1 MSTSGT
7 EASVPATEKPVR
19 TATGRSASDV
29 LAWGRELTEP
39 ALRDA
44 VDTMPASM
52 RQIVGYHFGWWDDD
66 GRPTGSGG
74 GKGIRPTLVLLTAEA
89 VRGDATNAVP
99 AAVAV
104 ELVHNF
110 SLLHDDVIDGDATRR
125 HRPTAWR
132 VFGLGA
138 AVLAGDA
145 LLTLALDVLGSSGH
159 PAAHEGMHLLNTA
172 VLSMVYG
179 QAADVSFEHRADVGM
194 LDCLSMAERK
204 TGALMGCACALG
216 ALFGGAPAQQV
227 EHLRC
232 AGEHLGLAFQLVDDL
247 LDIWG
252 NPAVTGKPVYSDL
265 ANRKKSVPVVAAL
278 TSCTAAGRELSALYH
293 RDEPLS
299 DGELARAAELVDR
312 AGGRAWSQAR
322 VDDLIEQALAR
333 LRSANPS
340 VRSAAELDALIRRV
354 TGRSC

>member
-1 MSTSGT
+1 M
-7 EASVPATEKPVR
+7 
-19 TATGRSASDV
+19 ATGRPASEV
-29 LAWGRELTEP
+29 LAWSRELTGP

-44 VDTMPASM
+44 IESLPASM

-74 GKGIRPTLVLLTAEA
+74 GKAIRPTLVLLAAQA
-89 VRGDATNAVP
+89 VRGDASDAVP

-110 SLLHDDVIDGDATRR
+110 SLLHDDVIDGDGTRR

-132 VFGLGA
+132 VFGLSA

-145 LLTLALDVLGSSGH
+145 LLTLALDVLGTSGH
-159 PAAHEGMHLLNTA
+159 PAAYDGMHLLNAA

-179 QAADVSFEHRADVGM
+179 QAADVAFEHRADVD
-194 LDCLSMAERK
+194 LPDCLGMAERK

-216 ALFGGAPAQQV
+216 ALFGGASAHQV
-227 EHLRC
+227 EHLRRF
-232 AGEHLGLAFQLVDDL
+232 GEHLGLAFQLVDDL

-252 NPAVTGKPVYSDL
+252 DPAVTGKPVYSDL
-265 ANRKKSVPVVAAL
+265 ANHKKSVPVVAAL

-293 RDEPLS
+293 RDGPLS
-299 DGELARAAELVDR
+299 DRELVHAAELVDM

-340 VRSAAELDALIRRV
+340 ARSAAELGELVRRV
-354 TGRSC
+354 TRREC